1 MRTISMAVH
10 EVTARSQIL
19 LPHLI
24 AIPDGAYEVY
34 AARHVRTIQLSHPTQ
49 IVYETE
55 FGQEVILCEEQS
67 LVSMDF
73 STDVDLME
81 AQNVVNEFS
90 RCTNIT
96 LTTANR
102 LIDWYRVQTGRH
114 HITQLV
120 FPQLVF
126 AQLIDVGPPMRSL
139 QVYRHEETRPVDEP
153 LSDDE
158 VQTLRQNLIKRQPP
172 PLEELLLLDAEEAFS
187 QHRYKECTL
196 ICWSAIESIFD
207 PLIRAKLKE
216 RLPDIGFDIGQ
227 AGWNIERDLWF
238 FTRLDVLPRLLS
250 DFSFKEL
257 PDDFWNR
264 LQLSRNVRNQVVH
277 EGEDVEEDD
286 AQKTLAVTREFVH
299 AAKAFRESV
308 LRSM

>member
-1 MRTISMAVH
+1 MKTIQM
-10 EVTARSQIL
+10 QIL

-24 AIPDGAYEVY
+24 AIPDGSYEVY
-34 AARHVRTIQLSHPTQ
+34 AAKHIRTIQLSHPTQ

-55 FGQEVILCEEQS
+55 FGRKVILCEEQT

-73 STDVDLME
+73 VTDVDLTE
-81 AQNVVNEFS
+81 IQNVRNEFS
-90 RCTNIT
+90 RCVNIT
-96 LTTANR
+96 LTSANR

-120 FPQLVF
+120 FPQIVF
-126 AQLIDVGPPMRSL
+126 AQLIDVGPPRRNL
-139 QVYRHEETRPVDEP
+139 QVSRHEETRPVDEP

-158 VQTLRQNLIKRQPP
+158 VQTLRQNLTKRQPA

-187 QHRYKECTL
+187 QHRYKECVL
-196 ICWSAIESIFD
+196 ICWSAIESVFD
-207 PLIRAKLKE
+207 PFIRSKLKE
-216 RLPDIGFDIGQ
+216 RLPEIGFDIGQ

-238 FTRLDVLPRLLS
+238 FTRLDVLPRLLA

-257 PDDFWNR
+257 SDDFWNR
-264 LQLSRNVRNQVVH
+264 LQRSRNVRNRIVH

-286 AQKTLAVTREFVH
+286 AANTLAV
-299 AAKAFRESV
+299 S
-308 LRSM
+308 S

>member
-1 MRTISMAVH
+1 M
-10 EVTARSQIL
+10 
-19 LPHLI
+19 
-24 AIPDGAYEVY
+24 
-34 AARHVRTIQLSHPTQ
+34 
-49 IVYETE
+49 
-55 FGQEVILCEEQS
+55 CEEQS

-73 STDVDLME
+73 VTDVDLTE
-81 AQNVVNEFS
+81 VQNVRNEFS
-90 RCTNIT
+90 RCANIT

-114 HITQLV
+114 HITQLI
-120 FPQLVF
+120 FPLIEF
-126 AQLIDVGPPMRSL
+126 ARLIDLRPPSRVL
-139 QVYRHEETRPVDEP
+139 WWIRYEAPQPVDEP

-158 VQTLRQNLIKRQPP
+158 VRTLQQNLINLQPP
-172 PLEELLLLDAEEAFS
+172 PLTDRLLLDAEEALS
-187 QHRYKECTL
+187 QHRYKECIL

-207 PLIRAKLKE
+207 PLIRVKLKE

-238 FTRLDVLPRLLS
+238 FTRLDVLPRLLA

-264 LQLSRNVRNQVVH
+264 LQRSRNVRNQVIH

-286 AQKTLAVTREFVH
+286 AANTLAVAREFV
-299 AAKAFRESV
+299 KAIKDFRNNLPNPNAVTKLDEV
-308 LRSM
+308 

>member
-1 MRTISMAVH
+1 M
-10 EVTARSQIL
+10 QIL

-24 AIPDGAYEVY
+24 AIPDGVYQVY
-34 AARHVRTIQLSHPTQ
+34 AARHLRTVQLSRPAR
-49 IVYETE
+49 IVYETKL
-55 FGQEVILCEEQS
+55 GQEALLCEEQS

-73 STDVDLME
+73 ETDADLAE
-81 AQNVVNEFS
+81 TQNVSNEFS
-90 RCTNIT
+90 RCSSIT

-120 FPQLVF
+120 FLQVEF
-126 AQLIDVGPPMRSL
+126 AQLLDVGPPRRGL
-139 QVYRHEETRPVDEP
+139 RVHRHEEPKPVDEP
-153 LSDDE
+153 LSDDQ
-158 VQTLRQNLIKRQPP
+158 VQTLQQNLISPQPP
-172 PLEELLLLDAEEAFS
+172 PLTDRLLLDAEEALR
-187 QHRYKECTL
+187 QHRYKECIL

-207 PLIRAKLKE
+207 PLLRAKLQE
-216 RLPDIGFDIGQ
+216 RLPDIGFEIGQ

-238 FTRLDVLPRLLS
+238 FTRLDILPRLLA

-264 LQLSRNVRNQVVH
+264 FQRSRNVRNQVVH

-286 AQKTLAVTREFVH
+286 AANTLATTREFVD
-299 AAKAFRESV
+299 AVLAFRNGF
-308 LRSM
+308 

>member
-1 MRTISMAVH
+1 MKTISM
-10 EVTARSQIL
+10 QIL
-19 LPHLI
+19 LPFMI
-24 AIPDGAYEVY
+24 AIPEGAYQVY
-34 AARHVRTIQLSHPTQ
+34 AARHIRTIQISYPMKV
-49 IVYETE
+49 VYETRS
-55 FGQEVILCEEQS
+55 GREVILCEEQS

-73 STDVDLME
+73 ATEVDLTE
-81 AQNVVNEFS
+81 IQNVRNEFY

-96 LTTANR
+96 LTTTNR

-120 FPQLVF
+120 FPQIEF
-126 AQLIDVGPPMRSL
+126 AQLIDVGPPSRSL
-139 QVYRHEETRPVDEP
+139 RVYRHEETRPVDEP
-153 LSDDE
+153 LSNDE

-172 PLEELLLLDAEEAFS
+172 LLEEILLLDAEEALS
-187 QHRYKECTL
+187 QHRYKECIL

-238 FTRLDVLPRLLS
+238 FTRVDVLPRLLA

-264 LQLSRNVRNQVVH
+264 LQRSRNVRNQVIH

-286 AQKTLAVTREFVH
+286 AANTLAVTREFVK
-299 AAKAFRESV
+299 AMEAFRD
-308 LRSM
+308 

>member
-1 MRTISMAVH
+1 MKTIQM
-10 EVTARSQIL
+10 QIL

-24 AIPDGAYEVY
+24 AIPDGEYEVY
-34 AARHVRTIQLSHPTQ
+34 AARHIRTIQLSRPTQ

-55 FGQEVILCEEQS
+55 LGKASFLCGEQT
-67 LVSMDF
+67 LVSMDS
-73 STDVDLME
+73 STDVDLTNI
-81 AQNVVNEFS
+81 QNVENEFS
-90 RCTNIT
+90 RCVNIT

-120 FPQLVF
+120 LPQIEF
-126 AQLIDVGPPMRSL
+126 ARLIDIGPTTNVL
-139 QVYRHEETRPVDEP
+139 TVYRYERPKPVDEP

-158 VQTLRQNLIKRQPP
+158 VQTLRQNFIKRQPP
-172 PLEELLLLDAEEAFS
+172 PLTNRLLLDARNEVERRSGFSEEAFS
-187 QHRYKECTL
+187 QHRYKECIL
-196 ICWSAIESIFD
+196 VCWSAIESIFD

-227 AGWNIERDLWF
+227 AGWNIERALWF
-238 FTRLDVLPRLLS
+238 FTRLDVLPRLLT

-257 PDDFWNR
+257 PDDFWAR
-264 LQLSRNVRNQVVH
+264 LQRSRNVRNQVVH

-286 AQKTLAVTREFVH
+286 AANTLGVTREFVY
-299 AAKAFRESV
+299 AVKAFRDSII
-308 LRSM
+308 L

>member
-1 MRTISMAVH
+1 MRTIQM
-10 EVTARSQIL
+10 QIL
-19 LPHLI
+19 LPHSI

-34 AARHVRTIQLSHPTQ
+34 AARHVRTIQLLRPTQ
-49 IVYETE
+49 IVYETDLR
-55 FGQEVILCEEQS
+55 QEVILCEEQS

-73 STDVDLME
+73 VTDVDLTE
-81 AQNVVNEFS
+81 VQNVRNEFS
-90 RCTNIT
+90 RCANIRKTKSSVSEANT

-114 HITQLV
+114 HIIQLV
-120 FPQLVF
+120 FSQIEF
-126 AQLIDVGPPMRSL
+126 AQLIDVGSPSRSL
-139 QVYRHEETRPVDEP
+139 RIYHHEETRPVDEP

-158 VQTLRQNLIKRQPP
+158 VQTLRQNLIKRQSP
-172 PLEELLLLDAEEAFS
+172 PLEEILLLDAEEALS
-187 QHRYKECTL
+187 QHRYKECIL

-216 RLPDIGFDIGQ
+216 SLPDIGFDIGQ

-264 LQLSRNVRNQVVH
+264 LQRSRNVRNQVIH
-277 EGEDVEEDD
+277 EGEDIEEDD
-286 AQKTLAVTREFVH
+286 AANTLAVTREFVK
-299 AAKAFRESV
+299 AMEAFRD
-308 LRSM
+308 